1 MNVLSPPA
9 ARTLGHRRPVCKSKL
24 KRSLRIAG
32 LAALAFAA
40 AALVGLWAIALGCPP
55 VESLR
60 DYRPPQASR
69 VLDRD
74 GKLLA
79 RLAPEERIVV
89 PLSAMS
95 PRLTGAFLAVED
107 QRFYE
112 HHGID
117 WRRVAG
123 AFLRDLRTLSP
134 REGSSTITM
143 QLARNV
149 FPDRLT
155 RARTLRRK
163 VAEMIV
169 ACRSSGSSARTR
181 SSSCT

>member
-1 MNVLSPPA
+1 M
-9 ARTLGHRRPVCKSKL
+9 RKG
-24 KRSLRIAG
+24 LRIA
-32 LAALAFAA
+32 AIAA
-40 AALVGLWAIALGCPP
+40 AAVALAGGVFLIVVALGCPP

-89 PLSAMS
+89 PLAAMS
-95 PRLTGAFLAVED
+95 PMLVRAFLAIED
-107 QRFYE
+107 QRFFE

-117 WRRVAG
+117 WRRVGG
-123 AFLRDLRTLSP
+123 ALLRDLRTFSP

-143 QLARNV
+143 QLA
-149 FPDRLT
+149 
-155 RARTLRRK
+155 
-163 VAEMIV
+163 
-169 ACRSSGSSARTR
+169 
-181 SSSCT
+181 

>member
-1 MNVLSPPA
+1 G
-9 ARTLGHRRPVCKSKL
+9 AR
-24 KRSLRIAG
+24 
-32 LAALAFAA
+32 F
-40 AALVGLWAIALGCPP
+40 ALVSAFIIVVALGCPP
-55 VESLR
+55 VAALR
-60 DYRPPQASR
+60 AHHPPQATL
-69 VLDRD
+69 VFDRE

-95 PRLTGAFLAVED
+95 PKLVGAFLAVED
-107 QRFYE
+107 QRFFE

-123 AFLRDLRTLSP
+123 AFWRDLRTFSP

-163 VAEMIV
+163 LAEMIV
-169 ACRSSGSSARTR
+169 ARRIER
-181 SSSCT
+181 EF

>member
-1 MNVLSPPA
+1 MK
-9 ARTLGHRRPVCKSKL
+9 RR
-24 KRSLRIAG
+24 LRIAL
-32 LAALAFAA
+32 LAVSVLLA
-40 AALVGLWAIALGCPP
+40 AALIGLGVIALGCPP
-55 VESLR
+55 VETLR

-89 PLSAMS
+89 PLASVS
-95 PRLTGAFLAVED
+95 PMLVHAFIAIED
-107 QRFYE
+107 QRFFE

-117 WRRVAG
+117 WRRVGG
-123 AFLRDLRTLSP
+123 AFLRDLETLSP

-163 VAEMIV
+163 LAEMIV
-169 ACRSSGSSARTR
+169 ARRIETTFTKQQILELYLNQIYLANGYYG
-181 SSSCT
+181 